1 MASQADILPVE
12 ERSDLLIFSLA
23 SFGLFYHQ
31 RRTEPSDYTESPKQ
45 SWTS

>member
-12 ERSDLLIFSLA
+12 DRSDLQIFSLV
-23 SFGLFYHQ
+23 SFGLVYHQ
-31 RRTEPSDYTESPKQ
+31 RRKEPSDYTESPKQ